1 MSFARGVLKGFLSQG
16 LEQKAASDALLGDIT
31 KQTAVN
37 LLNEKIPNF
46 NKQLQYEETNYN
58 QLNKTYGPAISKLAV
73 DGEYIKTPAGMQMF
87 IKDIIPKLDQE
98 KLKTLDVSNFNF
110 KDIQSQQKLDFKN
123 RQKGVLDT
131 FTTIPG
137 GSGLNVSKLFLGMD
151 QSETM
156 ADASTTTAAQPDMVI
171 ADFMKPEKPKGLFS
185 SLPEKERID
194 FVGQGRLLFDELEK
208 NDVTKMF
215 RKNYEAGYDEKIHG
229 PSKQAYAYNK
239 FIKEFYGPRVGI
251 TYDQDVFGAKKD
263 MSTQM
268 TDMGTS
274 KTNISAD
281 VPAVDTSN
289 TFNFQGRNYFIPD
302 RFKGQSLTEDIK
314 KSIAS
319 QQNNTPITQNDQRV
333 ILAQNSINVARA
345 QGDDEAVEAIKNQ
358 LRKDLGVSNL
368 SELIK

>member
-1 MSFARGVLKGFLSQG
+1 MSIARGILKGFIGQ
-16 LEQKAASDALLGDIT
+16 AVDT
-31 KQTAVN
+31 KVAEDKRLADLTDRISETY
-37 LLNEKIPNF
+37 LNTTLPNF
-46 NKQLQYEETNYN
+46 LEKENEIKNRFNTIKAKDETLAKFGLAKGLYETKAGYETLLKAD
-58 QLNKTYGPAISKLAV
+58 QS
-73 DGEYIKTPAGMQMF
+73 F
-87 IKDIIPKLDQE
+87 ID
-98 KLKTLDVSNFNF
+98 KLKSANINFGDYDYSSGAITRSMNFNERNKKTQDSLINNQF
-110 KDIQSQQKLDFKN
+110 GKNTVDFMIKAPVPEGA
-123 RQKGVLDT
+123 QPSTFDT
-131 FTTIPG
+131 STVP
-137 GSGLNVSKLFLGMD
+137 SMAELGLLK
-151 QSETM
+151 
-156 ADASTTTAAQPDMVI
+156 STTSN
-171 ADFMKPEKPKGLFS
+171 LFS
-185 SLPEKERID
+185 SMPQKDRID
-194 FVGQGRLLFDELEK
+194 FISQGRLLFDELEK

-239 FIKEFYGPRVGI
+239 FLKQFYGPSVNI
-251 TYDQDVFGAKKD
+251 VYDQDVFGAKKD

-268 TDMGTS
+268 TGMGTG

-333 ILAQNSINVARA
+333 ILAQNSINIARA

>member
-1 MSFARGVLKGFLSQG
+1 MSIARGILKGFIGQAIDTKVAEDKRLADLTDRISETYLNTTLPNFLEKENILKSRYDTVKAKDETLAKFG
-16 LEQKAASDALLGDIT
+16 LAKGLYNTKAGYETLLKADQPFIDKLKSANINFGDYDYSSGAIT
-31 KQTAVN
+31 RSMN
-37 LLNEKIPNF
+37 FNEK
-46 NKQLQYEETNYN
+46 NKKTIDSLVN
-58 QLNKTYGPAISKLAV
+58 QQGGIGKNT
-73 DGEYIKTPAGMQMF
+73 AGFMVKAPVPEGAQPSTFDTSTVPSMSE
-87 IKDIIPKLDQE
+87 LGL
-98 KLKTLDVSNFNF
+98 LK
-110 KDIQSQQKLDFKN
+110 
-123 RQKGVLDT
+123 
-131 FTTIPG
+131 
-137 GSGLNVSKLFLGMD
+137 
-151 QSETM
+151 
-156 ADASTTTAAQPDMVI
+156 STTSN
-171 ADFMKPEKPKGLFS
+171 LFS

-239 FIKEFYGPRVGI
+239 FLKQFYGPSVNI
-251 TYDQDVFGAKKD
+251 VYDQDVFGAKKD

-268 TDMGTS
+268 TDMGTG

-333 ILAQNSINVARA
+333 ILAQNSINIARA